1 MNVAAVIPKDIKTIL
16 SNGLSILP
24 IKSNPV
30 FSNGPKGL
38 LKNPSDCPILCNRVF
53 LSNCGLDNSASKV
66 LYFINITLKQK
77 ECGRRSTVKD
87 LSYSS

>member
-30 FSNGPKGL
+30 CSNGPKGL

-53 LSNCGLDNSASKV
+53 DDFTLANNYLQNLYEASKLV
-66 LYFINITLKQK
+66 Y
-77 ECGRRSTVKD
+77 
-87 LSYSS
+87 

>member
-38 LKNPSDCPILCNRVF
+38 LKNPSDCPIF
-53 LSNCGLDNSASKV
+53 M
-66 LYFINITLKQK
+66 Q
-77 ECGRRSTVKD
+77 
-87 LSYSS
+87 